1 MDEKINRRVDRV
13 NLFVAVTQ
21 SCPILC
27 DPMDCST
34 PGFPVL
40 HHLLELAQPHVQWVN
55 DAIQPSCPLSSP
67 SPALNLYQHQSLFQ
81 WVGSLHE
88 VAKVLELQLQYI
100 SLSNEYSEWI
110 YTFLWSS
117 LTNSSSSHCPSCQL
131 TLKWAIL
138 SGNSHLMKNRV

>member
-13 NLFVAVTQ
+13 NLFVVTQ

-34 PGFPVL
+34 TGFHVL

-67 SPALNLYQHQSLFQ
+67 SPAFNLSQHQSLFQ